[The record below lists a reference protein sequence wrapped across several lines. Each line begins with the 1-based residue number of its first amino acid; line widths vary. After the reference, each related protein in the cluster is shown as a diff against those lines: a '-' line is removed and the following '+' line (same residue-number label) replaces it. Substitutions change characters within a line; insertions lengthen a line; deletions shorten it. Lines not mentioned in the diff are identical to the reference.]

1 MTFLDRFCNTHV
13 TFAMEEKNAWPL
25 QRCQLFRFCRICPAN
40 FTMNTA
46 VRFARMFCYVFLIF
60 LIFFLNYF
68 FYIGLNFFS
77 DVFLNSWSW
86 ALCRKCI
93 MHLRI
98 QTMHAEWWYGPKTAH
113 IANNP
118 HVMYA
123 RRASIRVC
131 IHGTVVFFKLLDWAI
146 C

>member
-1 MTFLDRFCNTHV
+1 MLKFSIVLKAIKKLVIDLMKADYSEMPTVPFLPYLSRF
-13 TFAMEEKNAWPL
+13 
-25 QRCQLFRFCRICPAN
+25 

-46 VRFARMFCYVFLIF
+46 VRFLYVL
-60 LIFFLNYF
+60 LRFFNF
-68 FYIGLNFFS
+68 FNFFFFFFFNFFFFS

-131 IHGTVVFFKLLDWAI
+131 IHGTAVFFKLLDWAI